1 MNAVNQANNVGQPL
15 FLVKDLPPVVD
26 RTLPAL
32 ELTRPQIYF
41 GEGQDSYAIVRTR
54 EKEFDYPAT
63 GGENITTTY
72 QGRDGIALRR
82 WLSRLL
88 MAVELG
94 DRNLVLSGYIQD
106 ESKILLYRNIKER
119 VAKLAPFLILDTDP
133 YLVVAENRLFWM
145 MDAYTVSRHLPYA
158 AKHANGFNYIRNSV
172 KVVVDAYHGTVDFYV
187 IDPADPIIQTWQKVF
202 PQMFKGFSAMPT
214 SLQQHIRY
222 PEALFTVQQ
231 DMLLSFHLTDA
242 KAFYEKEDFWSIPTQ
257 IYARREE
264 TLEPYYVTLVLPGE
278 EQEEFLLMRP
288 FTPRDKQNMIAW
300 LVARCDPPNYGQL
313 ILYQL
318 PKGTN
323 IFGPMQ
329 IETRIGQHPEITELI
344 TLWSQSQSQLI
355 RGNLLVI
362 PIGGSILYAEPFYI
376 QSNQGQMPEFKK
388 IVLVW
393 QDQVVIADNIEAA
406 LRRLKGEKGDAPVI
420 PEPTPSAE
428 AEITPETTTPSP
440 ETEGAL
446 PPANELFWAE
456 LERKLQEVEEKHQAT
471 EEKLQEIRAL
481 IEEAKKQN
489 AQP

>member
-1 MNAVNQANNVGQPL
+1 
-15 FLVKDLPPVVD
+15 
-26 RTLPAL
+26 
-32 ELTRPQIYF
+32 
-41 GEGQDSYAIVRTR
+41 
-54 EKEFDYPAT
+54 
-63 GGENITTTY
+63 
-72 QGRDGIALRR
+72 
-82 WLSRLL
+82 
-88 MAVELG
+88 
-94 DRNLVLSGYIQD
+94 
-106 ESKILLYRNIKER
+106 
-119 VAKLAPFLILDTDP
+119 
-133 YLVVAENRLFWM
+133 
-145 MDAYTVSRHLPYA
+145 
-158 AKHANGFNYIRNSV
+158 
-172 KVVVDAYHGTVDFYV
+172 
-187 IDPADPIIQTWQKVF
+187 
-202 PQMFKGFSAMPT
+202 
-214 SLQQHIRY
+214 
-222 PEALFTVQQ
+222 
-231 DMLLSFHLTDA
+231 
-242 KAFYEKEDFWSIPTQ
+242 
-257 IYARREE
+257 
-264 TLEPYYVTLVLPGE
+264 
-278 EQEEFLLMRP
+278 MRP

-428 AEITPETTTPSP
+428 AEITPETTTPRP

-456 LERKLQEVEEKHQAT
+456 LNGNSRKSRRNTKQQRKNS
-471 EEKLQEIRAL
+471 
-481 IEEAKKQN
+481 KKSE
-489 AQP
+489 P